1 MTLELETVEVC
12 SIGKESLEVLGFKNE
27 RELEEALIPLM
38 QEQEIDREDLI
49 AA

>member
-1 MTLELETVEVC
+1 MKTVEVC
-12 SIGKESLEVLGFKNE
+12 SIGKESLEVLGFQNE

-38 QEQEIDREDLI
+38 QEQEIKRENLI

>member
-1 MTLELETVEVC
+1 MTTSLETAEVY
-12 SIGKESLEVLGFKNE
+12 SIGTEPLDVLGFKNE

-38 QEQEIDREDLI
+38 EEIEQDNSI

>member
-1 MTLELETVEVC
+1 MVLSLETPEID
-12 SIGKESLEVLGFKNE
+12 SIGTEPAEVLGFENE

-38 QEQEIDREDLI
+38 QDIEPCDLL

>member
-1 MTLELETVEVC
+1 MSL
-12 SIGKESLEVLGFKNE
+12 SIEKTDGYSMGTEPIEVLGFINE

-38 QEQEIDREDLI
+38 QDIEPDDLL